1 MFSHGMPELFPAKSL
16 AIWFIKNR
24 LLETHQITILTV
36 KENQIT
42 FAITDQE
49 YSFLCSIVNQVI
61 GQYVMMN
68 KTPPISIDEI
78 ILNDK
83 ML

>member
-1 MFSHGMPELFPAKSL
+1 MVYQK
-16 AIWFIKNR
+16 
-24 LLETHQITILTV
+24 QITILAV

-42 FAITDQE
+42 FAIADEE